1 MYCFNSPG
9 WFVTYHVAFPFLLC
23 PFSSKDVEKEREL
36 RTEFS
41 KEEIWQRI
49 EQYNLLTK
57 DHLKMTLVSIICTH
71 AHTLTQTHLFKK
83 QNRSTRAVLMVPRSR
98 LLQSCAGSKSQIL
111 KFIML
116 LCYFCLPPAPSIPQ
130 CSHQSDVMLF
140 LLLFSPR
147 SVFIGSVTGV
157 WSCLSPLQLRV
168 NFSRNERCQ
177 VKLGFSGR

>member
-1 MYCFNSPG
+1 MYCFNNPG

-41 KEEIWQRI
+41 NEEIWQRI

-57 DHLKMTLVSIICTH
+57 DHLKMTLVSVICTH
-71 AHTLTQTHLFKK
+71 THANTPLKRK
-83 QNRSTRAVLMVPRSR
+83 TPSTRAVLMVPLSR

-111 KFIML
+111 RFIML
-116 LCYFCLPPAPSIPQ
+116 PCYLCLPPAPSIPQ

-147 SVFIGSVTGV
+147 SVFIGSMTGV
-157 WSCLSPLQLRV
+157 WSCLHFNSV
-168 NFSRNERCQ
+168 NSSRNERCQ
-177 VKLGFSGR
+177 VKLGFSGC